1 MIHLVFQNNN
11 FVVCN
16 KPAGVLSVPAREKTD
31 PRPCLGLALQ
41 NELKAQ
47 IFPVHRLDFET
58 SGLILYALNAP
69 SHKASQDWF
78 LKRKIHKHYQAVT
91 GLQSFAHWPDN
102 VATDRTVIEAQTGLT
117 AHWKTQMQRGK
128 RRSFESKN
136 GEWAETH
143 ARILQVKIPQDLSSE
158 NPKVLWQLDPV
169 TGKPHQ
175 LRFELGRRGFPIL
188 GDALYGSTESFTNDV
203 GPAIAPKTASEIALR
218 AVSLNLSGLDNRLG
232 LPERLE
238 IEGFS
243 IA

>member
-1 MIHLVFQNNN
+1 MIQIVFQNNN

-16 KPAGVLSVPAREKTD
+16 KPAAVLSVPAREKND
-31 PRPCLGLALQ
+31 PRPCLGIALQ
-41 NELKAQ
+41 NELKTQ

-58 SGLILYALNAP
+58 SGLIMYALNAQ
-69 SHKASQDWF
+69 SHKVSQDWF
-78 LKRKIHKHYQAVT
+78 LKKTIHKHYQAIT
-91 GLQSFAHWPDN
+91 GLQSFAHWPAG
-102 VATDRTVIEAQTGLT
+102 VETDRSVIEAASGVT

-136 GEWAETH
+136 GEWAETN
-143 ARILQVKIPQDLSSE
+143 ARILQVANQ
-158 NPKVLWQLDPV
+158 NVLWQLDPV

-175 LRFELGRRGFPIL
+175 LRFELSRRGFPIL
-188 GDALYGSTESFTNDV
+188 GDILYGSTESFTN
-203 GPAIAPKTASEIALR
+203 GAAAGIALR

-232 LPERLE
+232 LPERID